1 MAMSK
6 AKLPVADTEETEK
19 PPPTKRL
26 NGILRVVMERLGQ
39 PDQFLRVTARP
50 VSGDNYRINV
60 VVGPDITSSR
70 IAHSFFVTADDDGTI
85 RASVPPI
92 TKCY

>member
-1 MAMSK
+1 M
-6 AKLPVADTEETEK
+6 AKLPVADAEETEK
-19 PPPTKRL
+19 RPSAKRL
-26 NGILRVVMERLGQ
+26 TGIVRLVMERLGQ
-39 PDQFLRVTARP
+39 PEQFLRVTARP
-50 VSGDNYRINV
+50 VSGDNFRINV
-60 VVGPDITSSR
+60 VVGPDVTSAR